1 MSFPPDDVKLTV
13 QFDADY
19 RQELVLDHGVIVAR
33 FKTSEEAW
41 RWIDLETGSP
51 VSRRSAHPD
60 DQ

>member
-41 RWIDLETGSP
+41 RWVDLVLGITID
-51 VSRRSAHPD
+51 
-60 DQ
+60 